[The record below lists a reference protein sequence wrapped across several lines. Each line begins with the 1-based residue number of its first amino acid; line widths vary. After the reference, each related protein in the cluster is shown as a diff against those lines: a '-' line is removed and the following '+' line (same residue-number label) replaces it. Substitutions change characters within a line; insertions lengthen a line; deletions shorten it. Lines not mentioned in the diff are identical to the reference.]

1 MDIKL
6 LLAARN
12 KFVIATFI
20 GDEEMF
26 EQAKQ
31 QHAIATG
38 IKVKNDNSLCSRINR
53 FSHERRRSG
62 TGS

>member
-1 MDIKL
+1 MDLKL

-12 KFVIATFI
+12 KFIIATFI

-38 IKVKNDNSLCSRINR
+38 IKVKNDNSLCTRTDRI
-53 FSHERRRSG
+53 SHERRGSG